1 MEIELKS
8 NEERKRKDRNINIE
22 DSLIITIDSCYLSD
36 LKRDLEKK
44 YKFSIID
51 NKDINF
57 LGSTIREELDAYS
70 GIYNK
75 DVLIDLL
82 NIFEY
87 TESFLDK
94 ETKNLSHTEKIY
106 VNLIRNLIQGN
117 NRLLFI
123 NVTKYLDYNDKKLL
137 IKIFNYLKSKNYY
150 ILITSEDVNSLYE
163 LGDFSLVWYKNYVV
177 FDKTDVVYTNVE
189 ELLNNKINVPTLSL
203 LTYKVEKEK
212 KVNLF
217 YRKDVRDTIK
227 DIYKHV

>member
-87 TESFLDK
+87 TESFLAK

-117 NRLLFI
+117 DRLLFI

-150 ILITSEDVNSLYE
+150 ILIMILC
-163 LGDFSLVWYKNYVV
+163 L
-177 FDKTDVVYTNVE
+177 
-189 ELLNNKINVPTLSL
+189 
-203 LTYKVEKEK
+203 
-212 KVNLF
+212 
-217 YRKDVRDTIK
+217 
-227 DIYKHV
+227 

>member
-117 NRLLFI
+117 DRLLFI

>member
-117 NRLLFI
+117 DRLLFI

-163 LGDFSLVWYKNYVV
+163 LGDYSLVWYKNYVV